1 MPSDASSNRPPLPP
15 TRFSAATRAL
25 LAATTLLVA
34 APVSAETIVLPNVTG
49 FVYGAQDALWST
61 EIRITNTAET
71 MKRLRVV
78 EWIGI
83 EGALQTLEVQ
93 PGETRIVSG
102 WELIYGGP
110 RGSVVSLDEDV
121 YGAAVCEKDEGLF
134 VQSAILSQT
143 STPPFAGIGSDAPC
157 FPWAGGYEVGQ
168 TLIPCNF
175 GSGPVLTH
183 DHDFFPANRDIFLP
197 WLFSDVG
204 TKRQNLVFLNPDT
217 VPSSV
222 EISITSSDGKVTRT
236 NTVTVPPRSFLQI
249 NQLFR
254 QPEWQ
259 EFLQAAGQHQRERP
273 AARAT
278 IRATTRLYPLGY
290 VISWINNTV
299 TVSLPM

>member
-1 MPSDASSNRPPLPP
+1 MST
-15 TRFSAATRAL
+15 TRTRSTLRAWAL
-25 LAATTLLVA
+25 LATLSLTVPA
-34 APVSAETIVLPNVTG
+34 FADTIVLPNVTG
-49 FVYGAQDALWST
+49 FVYGAQNALWST
-61 EIRITNTAET
+61 EIRITNFSDS
-71 MKRLRVV
+71 MKQLRVV
-78 EWIGI
+78 DWIGVD
-83 EGALQTLEVQ
+83 GALQTLEIQ

-102 WELIYGGP
+102 WELIYGGT
-110 RGSVVSLDEDV
+110 RGSVVSLDEDI
-121 YGAAVCEKDEGLF
+121 YGAAVCEREEGLF

-168 TLIPCNF
+168 TLIPCNL

-183 DHDFFPANRDIFLP
+183 DHDFFPAGRDIALP
-197 WLFSDVG
+197 WLFSFADF
-204 TKRQNLVFLNPDT
+204 KRQNLVLLNPDL

-236 NTVTVPPRSFLQI
+236 NAVTVPPRSFLQI

-254 QPEWQ
+254 QPEWH

-278 IRATTRLYPLGY
+278 IRATTRLYALGY
-290 VISWINNTV
+290 VISWTNNTV

>member
-34 APVSAETIVLPNVTG
+34 APVSADTIVLPNVTG

-61 EIRITNTAET
+61 EIRVTNTAET

-78 EWIGI
+78 DWIGVD
-83 EGALQTLEVQ
+83 GALRTLEIQ

-102 WELIYGGP
+102 WELIYGGT

-121 YGAAVCEKDEGLF
+121 YGAAVCEKDEGLL
-134 VQSAILSQT
+134 VQSTIQT
-143 STPPFAGIGSDAPC
+143 YTFTPPGGGIGTESPC
-157 FPWAGGYEVGQ
+157 PSWLGGYEVGFSG
-168 TLIPCNF
+168 ISCNE

-183 DHDFFPANRDIFLP
+183 DHGFFAAGRSISVP
-197 WLFSDVG
+197 WLFSSPSFR
-204 TKRQNLVFLNPDT
+204 RQNLVLLNPDP
-217 VPSSV
+217 VPSIV

-236 NTVTVPPRSFLQI
+236 NTVTVQARSFLQI

-259 EFLQAAGQHQRERP
+259 EFLQAGGEHQRLNP

-278 IRATTRLYPLGY
+278 IRATTRLYALGY
-290 VISWINNTV
+290 VISWTNNTV